1 VTSRGDAR
9 PKGPERWSRGS
20 DRGRVIQARSRTAVS
35 ARTRAAV
42 WTCARGDRLVGP
54 VGLLRQAARAEDQGG
69 NVYLR
74 DQVAVEARPSAMPA
88 LARLALPNMEQVLAQ
103 VGATMGEVVA
113 MI

>member
-1 VTSRGDAR
+1 MVARQRPRAGDSGEEPNRGQCQDPGGGVDLR
-9 PKGPERWSRGS
+9 
-20 DRGRVIQARSRTAVS
+20 Q
-35 ARTRAAV
+35 
-42 WTCARGDRLVGP
+42 GDRLVGP

-88 LARLALPNMEQVLAQ
+88 QARLALPNMEQVLAQ